1 MEYSVHLAPHAIVQ
15 IQETVSYISKVLN
28 EPNTATAWADY
39 LQKEISKLDSMPA
52 RFPLVENEK
61 WAAKGIRKFPVKN
74 FIVYYYIDEDNNA
87 VWVTAVV
94 YSGRE
99 QLNALNEMPV

>member
-1 MEYSVHLAPHAIVQ
+1 MEYSVRLAPHAIVQ
-15 IQETVSYISKVLN
+15 IQEAVSYISKVLN
-28 EPNTATAWADY
+28 EPNTANSWADY

-61 WAAKGIRKFPVKN
+61 WAVKGIRKFPVKN
-74 FIVYYYIDEDNNA
+74 FIVYYYIDEDSNS

-94 YSGRE
+94 YSGRD
-99 QLNALNEMPV
+99 QLRALNDMPI